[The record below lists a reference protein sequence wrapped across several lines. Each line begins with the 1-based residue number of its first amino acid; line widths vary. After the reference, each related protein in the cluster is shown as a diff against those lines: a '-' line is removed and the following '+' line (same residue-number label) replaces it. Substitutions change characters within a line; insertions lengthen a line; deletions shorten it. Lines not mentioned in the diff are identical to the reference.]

1 MLICAGS
8 NSSFYINCLK
18 CISIFQLQQSEDVHV
33 MVQPGNYS
41 VTTGTWGS
49 QQQQTH
55 VVHVEDGQTVD
66 LDFVVS

>member
-1 MLICAGS
+1 M
-8 NSSFYINCLK
+8 
-18 CISIFQLQQSEDVHV
+18 

-41 VTTGTWGS
+41 VTTGPWGS